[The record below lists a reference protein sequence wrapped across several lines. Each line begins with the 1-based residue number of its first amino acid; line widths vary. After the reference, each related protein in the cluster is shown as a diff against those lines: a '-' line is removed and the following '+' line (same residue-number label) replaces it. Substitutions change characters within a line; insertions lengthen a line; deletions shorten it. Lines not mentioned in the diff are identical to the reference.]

1 MRNRPE
7 NLSLRQII
15 NHDSDR
21 LSTMTYMKKIAI
33 VFMLMLSALNSDIM
47 AQQKIIQTAGLDAKP
62 RMDVEGNVS
71 LLHRRT

>member
-1 MRNRPE
+1 
-7 NLSLRQII
+7 
-15 NHDSDR
+15 
-21 LSTMTYMKKIAI
+21 MKKIAI

-71 LLHRRT
+71 LLYRRI